1 MVNAKNLKD
10 SKKSIVQ
17 SHKSSIKL
25 KYKMLPMNWGLPEI
39 KLMDSGEKVEGKTP
53 LIVILKLFVAK
64 APEEPKN
71 LYIKT
76 LKPTPKYKMN

>member
-1 MVNAKNLKD
+1 
-10 SKKSIVQ
+10 
-17 SHKSSIKL
+17 
-25 KYKMLPMNWGLPEI
+25 
-39 KLMDSGEKVEGKTP
+39 MDSGEKVEGRTP

-76 LKPTPKYKMN
+76 LKPTPKYTMN